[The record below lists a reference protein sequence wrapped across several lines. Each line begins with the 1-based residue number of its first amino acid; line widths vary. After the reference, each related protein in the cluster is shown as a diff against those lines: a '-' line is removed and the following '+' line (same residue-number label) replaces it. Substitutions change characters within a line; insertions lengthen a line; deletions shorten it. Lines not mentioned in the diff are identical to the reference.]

1 MNLRKCILL
10 LACFFMAIN
19 ANAITPQN
27 TDEGDTDI
35 SGLDNVMYVEPLKCK
50 SGIQINL
57 PILMKNS
64 AEIRGFQFNL
74 YLPEGLTIAKNAKGK
89 LLASLSSG
97 RRDEYDEHTL
107 SVAKQDDGSY
117 LFLCGSLAEDIFLGN
132 DGEIA
137 TVTLNISTNIAK
149 GEYPVIIKN
158 QKLTENDISK
168 YYEKAYVETYIDID
182 ASRMTIVLA
191 EETSSMTDGK
201 YLKNGQ
207 LVIKKDDKEY
217 E

>member
-1 MNLRKCILL
+1 MKRLISILMFCIGI
-10 LACFFMAIN
+10 ANIVN
-19 ANAITPQN
+19 AETTSIAGI
-27 TDEGDTDI
+27 
-35 SGLDNVMYVEPLKCK
+35 DNVIYIK
-50 SGIQINL
+50 SLSSKAGEVKNL
-57 PILMKNS
+57 SICMKNT
-64 AEIRGFQFNL
+64 AGIRGFQFSL
-74 YLPEGLTIAKNAKGK
+74 CLPEGVTIAQNAKGK
-89 LLASLSSG
+89 QLVSLNPG
-97 RRDEYDEHTL
+97 RRGEFDEHTL
-107 SVAKQDDGSY
+107 SVGKQEDGSY
-117 LFLCGSLAEDIFLGN
+117 LFLCGSLSDDTFLGN

-137 TVTLNISTNIAK
+137 TVTLIIPEDISK
-149 GEYPVIIKN
+149 GQYPVVIRN

-217 E
+217 DAAGAIK

>member
-1 MNLRKCILL
+1 
-10 LACFFMAIN
+10 
-19 ANAITPQN
+19 
-27 TDEGDTDI
+27 
-35 SGLDNVMYVEPLKCK
+35 
-50 SGIQINL
+50 
-57 PILMKNS
+57 MKNT

-74 YLPEGLTIAKNAKGK
+74 YLPEGVTIAQNTKGK
-89 LLASLSSG
+89 PLASLSSG
-97 RRDEYDEHTL
+97 RRGEFDEHTL
-107 SVAKQDDGSY
+107 SVGKQDDGSF
-117 LFLCGSLAEDIFLGN
+117 LFLCGSLSEDTFLGN

-217 E
+217 DAAGAIK

>member
-1 MNLRKCILL
+1 MFCIGFTNIVNAETTNLTGI
-10 LACFFMAIN
+10 
-19 ANAITPQN
+19 
-27 TDEGDTDI
+27 
-35 SGLDNVMYVEPLKCK
+35 DNVIYIKPFSASAGEVKKLSIC
-50 SGIQINL
+50 
-57 PILMKNS
+57 MKNT

-74 YLPEGLTIAKNAKGK
+74 YLPEGVTIAQNAKGK
-89 LLASLSSG
+89 QLVSLNPG
-97 RRDEYDEHTL
+97 RRGEFDEHTL
-107 SVAKQDDGSY
+107 SVGKQEDGSY
-117 LFLCGSLAEDIFLGN
+117 LFLCGSLSDDTFLGN

-137 TVTLNISTNIAK
+137 TVTLIIPEDISK
-149 GEYPVIIKN
+149 GQYPVVIRN

-217 E
+217 DAAGAIK

>member
-1 MNLRKCILL
+1 MKRL
-10 LACFFMAIN
+10 
-19 ANAITPQN
+19 
-27 TDEGDTDI
+27 I
-35 SGLDNVMYVEPLKCK
+35 S
-50 SGIQINL
+50 
-57 PILMKNS
+57 ILMFCIGVANIVNAETTSLAGIDNIIYIKPLSSKAGEVKQLSICMKNT
-64 AEIRGFQFNL
+64 AEIRGFQFSL
-74 YLPEGLTIAKNAKGK
+74 CLPEGVTIAQNAKGK
-89 LLASLSSG
+89 QLVSLNPG
-97 RRDEYDEHTL
+97 RRGEFDEHTL
-107 SVAKQDDGSY
+107 SVGKQEDGSY
-117 LFLCGSLAEDIFLGN
+117 LFLCGSLSDDTFLGN

-137 TVTLNISTNIAK
+137 TVTLIIPEDISK
-149 GEYPVIIKN
+149 GQYPVVIRN

-217 E
+217 DAAGAIK